1 MIYNPQ
7 IHHRRSIRLRGYNYS
22 QQGLYFI
29 TICTQNHE
37 CRLGRI
43 VEEKMQWTFGGW
55 IAYQAWIEIPQH
67 FQYVE
72 SDEFVIMPNHLHAIL
87 IINNIPD
94 DREIQTRATLGKIV
108 GYYKY
113 KTTKLI
119 NEIDDAL
126 GSRVWQRNYY
136 DRIIRN
142 EQELFATRKYIIN
155 NPINWSKDK
164 NTSHHQNPS
173 IS

>member
-1 MIYNPQ
+1 MMYNPQ
-7 IHHRRSIRLRGYNYS
+7 IHHRGSIRLRGYDYS
-22 QQGLYFI
+22 QQGSYFI

-37 CRLGRI
+37 CRLGKI
-43 VEEKMQWTFGGW
+43 VEGKMYWTFGGW

-67 FQYVE
+67 FEHVE
-72 SDEFVIMPNHLHAIL
+72 LDQFIVMPNHIHGI
-87 IINNIPD
+87 IVINNISTNKEQLTTP
-94 DREIQTRATLGKIV
+94 ELWKIV
-108 GYYKY
+108 AYYKY

-142 EQELFATRKYIIN
+142 EQELSATRQYIIN
-155 NPINWSKDK
+155 NPANSSKDQ
-164 NTSHHQNPS
+164 NNPHHQNPL